1 MVTTMGDKLYAGVA
15 VLVLG
20 IVSGLGVAQMP
31 EQGAH
36 LPAEAAETT
45 PDANATAL
53 QEADELRVCADPNNL
68 PFSNRAEEGF
78 HNRLAELFAEEMG
91 LSSVSYTWWRQHR
104 GFVRNTLKE
113 NKCDV
118 IFGVPEG
125 YDILQST
132 APFYRSPYV
141 FLYRADA
148 DFEVSSLDDPVL
160 RDLQIGVN
168 LIGDDYM
175 NPPPAHALGARGI
188 VSNVKGFTVYG
199 DYDEDSP
206 PKEIVYAVANGDV
219 ELAIVWGPVAG
230 YWSQRQDVALEM
242 KALPAVDDSTGFPLA
257 YNMSLGVRRGE
268 GEWQAR
274 LERVI
279 EENQEEIYRIL
290 EEEFHVPLLPIE
302 RGGQDAS
309 GGDDGRRESTRGS
322 TGPAASLGSPYGA
335 GGGPRAEVAS
345 RGGSPAPSAGGALAA
360 VSPADLVHAPPAT
373 AQDTPVSETVYTG
386 WRQFM
391 VHCVRCHG
399 EAGTGS
405 TIAPGL
411 LQAVNREGFTQDSFT
426 ITVMQGRPDKGMPA
440 WNALLDDEK
449 ANAIYE
455 YIAARTEGLPAGRP
469 EAPPADEAPSEEDG
483 NGAEG
488 DEGQEEDRTAQEG
501 DEAPSERD
509 EPATEPT
516 DPGADRAEAAVVD
529 SATHCRDG

>member
-1 MVTTMGDKLYAGVA
+1 MVTTMGDKLYGGVA
-15 VLVLG
+15 FLVLG
-20 IVSGLGVAQMP
+20 LVSWLGVAQLP

-36 LPAEAAETT
+36 LPAEAVETT
-45 PDANATAL
+45 SNATAL

-132 APFYRSPYV
+132 TPFYRSPYV

-206 PKEIVYAVANGDV
+206 PKDIVYAVASGDV

-230 YWSQRQDVALEM
+230 YWSQRQDVPLEM

-274 LERVI
+274 LEKVI

-302 RGGQDAS
+302 RGGQGAS
-309 GGDDGRRESTRGS
+309 GEDDGRRESSRGGA
-322 TGPAASLGSPYGA
+322 GPTASLGSPYGA
-335 GGGPRAEVAS
+335 SGGPRAPMAS
-345 RGGSPAPSAGGALAA
+345 RGASSPAPSAEAALAA
-360 VSPADLVHAPPAT
+360 VSPADLVHAPPA
-373 AQDTPVSETVYTG
+373 AVQDTPVSRTVYTG

-399 EAGTGS
+399 EAGTGT

-411 LQAVNREGFTQDSFT
+411 LQAVNREGFTPDSFT

-440 WNALLDDEK
+440 WNALLNDEK

-455 YIAARTEGLPAGRP
+455 YIVARTEGLPAGRP
-469 EAPPADEAPSEEDG
+469 EAPPADEAPSEDDG

-488 DEGQEEDRTAQEG
+488 DEGQAARGG
-501 DEAPSERD
+501 DEAPSDRD
-509 EPATEPT
+509 EPVREPT
-516 DPGADRAEAAVVD
+516 DPGADRPGGAVVD
-529 SATHCRDG
+529 SSTHCRDG